1 MMEIDISLFAG
12 CGTSIEEAT
21 LAFKKLQRN
30 KATVIGRKMFSTD
43 SLYWTSHLQHKRM
56 GGECRRLSGPPRCA
70 CFVLEDSTKIKWAA

>member
-43 SLYWTSHLQHKRM
+43 SLY
-56 GGECRRLSGPPRCA
+56 
-70 CFVLEDSTKIKWAA
+70 